1 MSIAVLADRAVPAY
15 GIPPAVT
22 AVLVAVALLALFG
35 NRITR
40 WVRRRRLRTIA
51 RRAWARHG
59 GSIERHNKERGDK

>member
-1 MSIAVLADRAVPAY
+1 MSTLAERWPY
-15 GIPPAVT
+15 LLI
-22 AVLVAVALLALFG
+22 LVAMWVLIRWGMPMSA
-35 NRITR
+35 

>member
-1 MSIAVLADRAVPAY
+1 MSA
-15 GIPPAVT
+15 
-22 AVLVAVALLALFG
+22 
-35 NRITR
+35 